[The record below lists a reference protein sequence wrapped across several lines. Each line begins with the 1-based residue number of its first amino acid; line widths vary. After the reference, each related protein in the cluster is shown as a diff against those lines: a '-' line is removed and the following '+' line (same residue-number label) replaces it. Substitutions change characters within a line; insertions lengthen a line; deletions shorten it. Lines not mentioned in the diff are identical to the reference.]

1 LDKEKGEAAIVDKEL
16 NQIVDSG
23 LWWQLGSA
31 YRVSYEANRGVLTS
45 ILSPEETIYYVREVQ
60 PELGFFR

>member
-1 LDKEKGEAAIVDKEL
+1 MDKEKGEAAIVDKEL

-23 LWWQLGSA
+23 LWWQLSSA
-31 YRVSYEANRGVLTS
+31 YRVSYEANRRGLTS
-45 ILSPEETIYYVREVQ
+45 ILSPEQTIYYVREVQ